1 MNEDEKTPLE
11 DTQPTRPG
19 ERLRRLAASAGEPPT
34 PAAGSTSTPPPPS
47 MPPEAPAS
55 ATPDAAG
62 TPSDAESAAETAA
75 EPGPPTAE
83 TPPEPPAS
91 FAESPL
97 APGAADRPTAPDAPG
112 SAVTAGETPATL
124 PPATPPAGETQELR
138 RHPTGLP
145 EHTGGW
151 FGDDLF
157 AAEAPPPP
165 TVPPTDEQATL
176 PPPPPPAPQR
186 VHITPDPNLTRVSRP
201 VSRPAP
207 PAGPPRPT
215 RPAAATPSPSRP
227 AGAPSP
233 SRPAPPPARSAA
245 GNPPTQPPPPPGNGR
260 KRALGCLLRAF
271 IALLFAGVVVL
282 IAIGSFLI
290 YRYFSIAA
298 NLPSVDDLQARASQF
313 ETTRILDRNG
323 NLIYEIIDPRAG
335 RRTYVPLEKIS
346 PYLIA
351 ATLATEDKEF
361 YNHPGFDPWA
371 IARALWQN
379 YTSGEVVSGASTITQ
394 QLARALLLSPDERA
408 ERSVERKAREIV
420 LAAEI
425 TRKYSKEEILE
436 LYLNEI
442 YYGKLAYGVEAAA
455 ETYFHTSAEKLTLA
469 QAAFLAGLP
478 QSPAVYDIETN
489 REVTL
494 NRFRQVLRLMYEM
507 SQEKGCIEVSTSLQ
521 PVCVTQEDVA
531 LAAREM
537 ENYQFQ
543 APTNVMRFPH
553 WVTYVRSL
561 LEAQY
566 GADAIYRSGFTVYTT
581 LDPDLQQQA
590 EEMVKRQIAQLAD
603 RHVTNGALVAIRPT
617 TGEILAMVGSA
628 DFYNEAISGQ
638 VNMALAPRQPGSAIK
653 PLTYVAA
660 FEKGWTPATLIW
672 DVPSEFPPS
681 GDPNDPREPYRP
693 VNYDGRF
700 HGPVTVRVALANSYN
715 VPAVKALQF
724 VGIYDD
730 PNTPQPDGLINFAKR
745 LGITTLTRPDYGLS
759 LTLGGGDVSLLELT
773 AAYAVFAN
781 GGRRVPPV
789 AITKIVDY
797 KGNLVYEYQPPAGDQ
812 VVRPEHAFLISSI
825 LSDNQARAP
834 MFGTNSVLNLPF
846 PVAAKTGTTNDF
858 RDNWTLGYT
867 PDLAVGV
874 WVGNADYTPMQN
886 TTGLTGA
893 APIWAEFMQAAIQKL
908 TDGRPTP
915 FIRPAGIVEK
925 IICEVSGAEPSEWCP
940 SQRLEYFAYDQPPLP
955 KDDDLWKKVMIDTW
969 TGLRATSACADSIKE
984 VLALNVTDPF
994 AIKWIRETDEGRRWA
1009 EQYGFKDPLV
1019 FVPERECRPG
1029 DPRPLLLFSNL
1040 SEGQTITTS
1049 PLEIYALV
1057 TVPEPFREFRLEYGL
1072 GDDPDEWTALAVGN
1086 TSENQPRLLATWDL
1100 REVPPGRVTLRLY
1113 VESQRDTYAERR
1125 IHLNI
1130 QVPTPTPTPTPT
1142 ATVTP
1147 TPTLIPT
1154 ASPSPPPPTE
1164 TPTPAP

>member
-1 MNEDEKTPLE
+1 MPEKEEKNPGVE

-19 ERLRRLAASAGEPPT
+19 ERLRRLAAAGEGQPPAPPVPGQSSQGSEPPAANQAAEAPTAAEPAAAGEATVPPQAAESAAAEAALPAETGSSPAGEPPSGESA
-34 PAAGSTSTPPPPS
+34 PAAPPPP
-47 MPPEAPAS
+47 
-55 ATPDAAG
+55 T
-62 TPSDAESAAETAA
+62 
-75 EPGPPTAE
+75 
-83 TPPEPPAS
+83 
-91 FAESPL
+91 
-97 APGAADRPTAPDAPG
+97 
-112 SAVTAGETPATL
+112 
-124 PPATPPAGETQELR
+124 ETQGLR
-138 RHPTGLP
+138 RHPTGQPDL
-145 EHTGGW
+145 TGGW
-151 FGDDLF
+151 FGEGLLAEK
-157 AAEAPPPP
+157 AAEQP
-165 TVPPTDEQATL
+165 TL
-176 PPPPPPAPQR
+176 PPSPSAPSPPKPQQPPAPGSLEATRLSPTARPRPVPPQPPTRRPATPAPSTPRPGQPVPPPPAR
-186 VHITPDPNLTRVSRP
+186 AS
-201 VSRPAP
+201 
-207 PAGPPRPT
+207 AGAARPT
-215 RPAAATPSPSRP
+215 T
-227 AGAPSP
+227 
-233 SRPAPPPARSAA
+233 PPARPSAGA
-245 GNPPTQPPPPPGNGR
+245 SRPTTPPGGISPGTQPRPDNGK
-260 KRALGCLLRAF
+260 KRAWGCLLRLF
-271 IALLFAGVVVL
+271 IVLLFAGVVLL
-282 IAIGSFLI
+282 IAVGSFLV

-298 NLPSVDDLQARASQF
+298 NLPSVDDLRARASQF
-313 ETTRILDRNG
+313 ETTRILDRKG
-323 NLIYEIIDPRAG
+323 NVIYEILDPRAG

-351 ATLATEDKEF
+351 ATLATEDKDF

-379 YTSGEVVSGASTITQ
+379 YTSGEITSGASTITQ
-394 QLARALLLSPDERA
+394 QLARALLLAPDERS
-408 ERSVERKAREIV
+408 ERTVERKAREIV

-455 ETYFHTSAEKLTLA
+455 ETYFNTTADRLTLA

-494 NRFRQVLRLMYEM
+494 NRFRQVLRLMYEL
-507 SQEKGCIEVSTSLQ
+507 SQERGCIEVSTHSH

-531 LAAREM
+531 LAAQEM
-537 ENYQFQ
+537 EAYQFK

-553 WVTYVRSL
+553 WVTYIRQL
-561 LEAQY
+561 LEQQY
-566 GADAIYRSGFTVYTT
+566 GADTIYRSGFTVYTT

-590 EEMVKRQIAQLAD
+590 QEMVRRQVEQLSD
-603 RHVTNGALVAIRPT
+603 RHVSNGALVAIRPS

-700 HGPVTVRVALANSYN
+700 HGPVTVRSALANSYN

-724 VGIYDD
+724 VGIYDN

-773 AAYAVFAN
+773 GAYAVFAN

-789 AITKIVDY
+789 AITKITDY
-797 KGNLVYEYQPPAGDQ
+797 KGTVVYEYTPPPGDQ
-812 VVRPEHAFLISSI
+812 VVRPEHAYLISSI

-834 MFGTNSVLNLPF
+834 MFGSNSVLNLPF

-893 APIWAEFMQAAIQKL
+893 APIWAEFMQYAIQTL

-915 FIRPAGIVEK
+915 FIRPPGVVERV
-925 IICEVSGAEPSEWCP
+925 ICEVSGTEPSEWCP
-940 SQRLEYFAYDQPPLP
+940 SQRLEYFAYDQLPLP
-955 KDDDLWKKVMIDTW
+955 KEEDLWKKVMVDTW
-969 TGLRATSACADSIKE
+969 TGLRASSACPDFVKE
-984 VLALNVTDPF
+984 ELVLNVTDPF

-1009 EQYGFKDPLV
+1009 EQNGFSDPV
-1019 FVPERECRPG
+1019 RFIPERECRAG

-1049 PLEIYALV
+1049 PLDIYALI
-1057 TVPEPFREFRLEYGL
+1057 TVPEPFREFRLEYGP
-1072 GDDPDEWTALAVGN
+1072 GDDPEEWRILATGN
-1086 TSENQPRLLATWDL
+1086 TSENQPRLLTTWDL
-1100 REVPPGRVTLRLY
+1100 REVPSGRITLRLY

-1130 QVPTPTPTPTPT
+1130 QVPTPTPTPTLTPTQTPT
-1142 ATVTP
+1142 ATATPSATP
-1147 TPTLIPT
+1147 TPMPTL
-1154 ASPSPPPPTE
+1154 
-1164 TPTPAP
+1164 TPTPSETSTGP